1 MQPFAELG
9 ALVEGRW
16 RDKNYDENIFPSIAA
31 RALRETD
38 LTARV
43 DPWEIIR
50 WVHTTTDLPHQ
61 MDPHG
66 KFGNPPIT
74 LHAGSDSMSAFIT
87 GWTALPASTNID
99 FPAPFRCCWAA
110 VCTATTRSK
119 RSAK

>member
-74 LHAGSDSMSAFIT
+74 LFAGSEIPCRRLLLAGRHHQHPPT
-87 GWTALPASTNID
+87 
-99 FPAPFRCCWAA
+99 
-110 VCTATTRSK
+110 
-119 RSAK
+119 